1 MKEKWLRRPSVA
13 PTSNSRQSHEAEC
26 ASTAGWVTLGC
37 HSVMLMR
44 GPWSTAR
51 WKQRGHGATATATT
65 HDQVVHRGSAH
76 SGAMARQQ
84 QQPRTI
90 KSCAGG
96 QRIRYRRSHGMTPTA
111 NEHAQGARGF
121 EILPLHPGSMCPSD
135 SGVLGGL
142 FHSEGLGSSV
152 RVVDDCC
159 RRSHFRPL
167 KFWASFL

>member
-1 MKEKWLRRPSVA
+1 MA

-37 HSVMLMR
+37 HSVMRMR

-51 WKQRGHGATATATT
+51 WKQRGHGATATANT
-65 HDQVVHRGSAH
+65 HDQVVRRGSAH
-76 SGAMARQQ
+76 PASTGPGATATATTHDHVVCR
-84 QQPRTI
+84 
-90 KSCAGG
+90 G
-96 QRIRYRRSHGMTPTA
+96 QRIRYRRGHGMTATA

-121 EILPLHPGSMCPSD
+121 EILRLHPGSMCPSD
-135 SGVLGGL
+135 SGVLDGL
-142 FHSEGLGSSV
+142 FHGEGLGSSV